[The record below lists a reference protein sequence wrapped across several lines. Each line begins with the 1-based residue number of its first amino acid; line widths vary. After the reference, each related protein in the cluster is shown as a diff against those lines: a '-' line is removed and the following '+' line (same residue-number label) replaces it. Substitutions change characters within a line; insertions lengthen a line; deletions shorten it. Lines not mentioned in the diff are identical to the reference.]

1 MPPRH
6 VFATGRSAISLL
18 VLLCAAQSFALHA
31 RSPRHFARHRHPRA
45 VMWTPLLRGSHES
58 MLRQNEEID
67 RLGLPRIADEQQ
79 LESLIQQRALLPIR
93 ENNRLRIHPDLQSE
107 NRYCKPWTL
116 TFLNDLSRDFHTQFH
131 EPIQVNS
138 AVRTMEQQHQLRRH
152 NHNAAPDSG
161 DTPSSHLAGLTVDIS
176 RRGLSRKERKW
187 IEQYL
192 YGLRQR
198 GLVETAEERRQPV
211 FHIMVSGR
219 YAQVHTAELDSSEHE
234 PAPSRRRSATQ

>member
-1 MPPRH
+1 MPLRRL
-6 VFATGRSAISLL
+6 FAARRSAISLL
-18 VLLCAAQSFALHA
+18 VLLCAAPGFALHA
-31 RSPRHFARHRHPRA
+31 RSTRHFARPRHRRG
-45 VMWTPLLRGSHES
+45 VVWTPLLRGSHES

-79 LESLIQQRALLPIR
+79 LESLIQRRELIPIR
-93 ENNRLRIHPDLQSE
+93 ENNRLRIHPDLQPE

-116 TFLNDLSRDFHTQFH
+116 TFLNDLSQDFYTQFH

-138 AVRTMEQQHQLRRH
+138 AVRTMEQQHLLRRH

-192 YGLRQR
+192 YRLHQR

-211 FHIMVSGR
+211 FHIMVSQR
-219 YAQVHTAELDSSEHE
+219 YSRVHTAALNAFEHE
-234 PAPSRRRSATQ
+234 PAPGRSRSSVQ